1 MHNIEIQPEEIDTVI
16 YHKNCSDGFGAAWAA
31 HELLG
36 SKAVYV
42 PAQYD
47 DISFAFYLKNKTI
60 AVLDFSF
67 TEDQIEKIKAN
78 NNRICI
84 VDHHKT
90 ALQIAHLENTWIEIK
105 YCGAILAWKFFHK
118 NKKIPLFLRYIQDR
132 DLWKWELEGSRD
144 FSIIFQ
150 NVPKRFANYSEYNS
164 NKKIKEAIRDG
175 KLLNKYQYS
184 LIRKISSNFQTVRYQ
199 NTKLKL
205 VNSSILQ
212 SEIGN
217 YLSDDEYA
225 VAIWYKN
232 YSAKKTIVSLR
243 SKGDLDVSLIAQE
256 FNGGGHKNAAG
267 FSLDIDKNVQE
278 VFINTK

>member
-1 MHNIEIQPEEIDTVI
+1 MHNIQIKPEDVNLVI

-36 SKAVYV
+36 SKAMYV

-47 DISFAFYLKNKTI
+47 DIDFVFYLKNRTI

-67 TEDQIEKIKAN
+67 SEDQINKIKSN
-78 NNRICI
+78 GNKICI

-90 ALQIAHLENTWIEIK
+90 AEKISHLENTWIDSK
-105 YCGAILAWKFFHK
+105 FSGAVLAWKFFHP
-118 NKKIPLFLRYIQDR
+118 NKKIPLFLKYIQDR
-132 DLWKWELEGSRD
+132 DLWKWELEGSRN
-144 FSIIFQ
+144 FSIAFQ
-150 NVPKRFANYSEYNS
+150 NIPRTFESYSEFTS
-164 NKKIKEAIRDG
+164 SKKIKDTIRSG
-175 KLLNKYQYS
+175 SLLNDYQFS
-184 LIRKISSNFQTVRYQ
+184 LIKRISANFFPCEYKGTKI
-199 NTKLKL
+199 KL

-217 YLSDDEYA
+217 YLSTEDTA

-232 YSAKKTIVSLR
+232 YSANKTIVSLR
-243 SKGDLDVSLIAQE
+243 SKQDLDVSLIAQD

-267 FSLDIDKNVQE
+267 FSIDIDTNVQE
-278 VFINTK
+278 LFT